1 MIMVCGLTFSKKEED
16 ALVLTCILYARQ
28 YTPLTR
34 KGFIDLASTFARKP
48 EGKKN
53 SWNFAD
59 GFVKQRHEDLVVK
72 EEEVTSSK
80 RSLYTLLQYTE
91 DFIDLINTLRGGNTL
106 NKNNIEILDESV
118 FDDGSRIPL
127 SLMNGET
134 LLAETS
140 MHS

>member
-1 MIMVCGLTFSKKEED
+1 MKDEHSMRFTFSKKEED

-28 YTPLTR
+28 YTPLTL

-48 EGKKN
+48 EGKKI

-59 GFVKQRHEDLVVK
+59 GFLKQRHEDLVVK

-91 DFIDLINTLRGGNTL
+91 DFIDLINTLRGGNIL
-106 NKNNIEILDESV
+106 NKNNIVILDESV

-127 SLMNGET
+127 
-134 LLAETS
+134 
-140 MHS
+140 